1 MGDDLNEPKT
11 ISISIPMW
19 MYNWLE
25 KEGKQINRSKLFREA
40 VEFRMKPQI
49 EKVSPVM
56 FLVSIFG
63 ICFSIALIGIGVTP
77 SPIDQ
82 WARALLALLGG
93 VMAVTTSL
101 VYYRARK
108 EVSNNNKQKQ

>member
-1 MGDDLNEPKT
+1 MGDYDPNEPKT

-40 VEFRMKPQI
+40 VEYKMKPQV

-63 ICFSIALIGIGVTP
+63 ICFSITLIGIGITP
-77 SPIDQ
+77 SPINIY
-82 WARALLALLGG
+82 ARAVMALLGG
-93 VMAVTTSL
+93 VMAMTTSM
-101 VYYRARK
+101 VYYKERK
-108 EVSNNNKQKQ
+108 RVKSLR